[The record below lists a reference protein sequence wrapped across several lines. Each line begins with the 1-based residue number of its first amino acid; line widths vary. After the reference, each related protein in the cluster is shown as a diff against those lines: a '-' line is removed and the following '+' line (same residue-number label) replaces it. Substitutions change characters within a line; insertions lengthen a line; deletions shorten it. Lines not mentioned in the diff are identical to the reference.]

1 MHKKPFLTREE
12 FIEQIEQACSEVDQ
26 KEIKK
31 SVESLTKRVRTV
43 ERNKG
48 NYIKKINKFY
58 I

>member
-1 MHKKPFLTREE
+1 MEKKPFLTREE

-31 SVESLTKRVRTV
+31 SVESFTKRVRTV

-48 NYIKKINKFY
+48 KYIKK
-58 I
+58 